1 MSKSMFESMFIQYQH
16 EHEQKNRN
24 MNTLYMD
31 MDTNTDTD
39 TDTDT
44 YKDMDTYMTV
54 YESKD
59 NFQFYRNV
67 SLLINVG
74 HRRSGTALESDM
86 LLFLLHILL
95 PILCC
100 SPSRL
105 PLVTAP
111 PPPHFLPYLVRLII
125 FPADT
130 HITFRDDVFWLID
143 ERGKIRGI
151 MR

>member
-24 MNTLYMD
+24 MNTLHMD

-59 NFQFYRNV
+59 NFQSYRNV
-67 SLLINVG
+67 SPLINVG
-74 HRRSGTALESDM
+74 HRRSGTALEGDM
-86 LLFLLHILL
+86 LPVLLYCYLFSAAH
-95 PILCC
+95 
-100 SPSRL
+100 
-105 PLVTAP
+105 PLVSP
-111 PPPHFLPYLVRLII
+111 
-125 FPADT
+125 
-130 HITFRDDVFWLID
+130 W
-143 ERGKIRGI
+143 
-151 MR
+151 